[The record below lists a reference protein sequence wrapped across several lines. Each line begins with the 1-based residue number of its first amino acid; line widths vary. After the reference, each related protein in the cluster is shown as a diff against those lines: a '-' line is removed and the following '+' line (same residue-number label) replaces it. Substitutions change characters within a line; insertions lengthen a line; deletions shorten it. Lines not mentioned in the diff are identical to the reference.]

1 MVSGIC
7 MAKLAFGSTEW
18 INFGRVRWILVST
31 VIMAS
36 ALGTYLILLLTG
48 GDPAWSIS
56 EALKWCDKIENI
68 HIDTMPFYSMMRYSG
83 AAFGLGL
90 GLTSR

>member
-1 MVSGIC
+1 

-18 INFGRVRWILVST
+18 INFGRMRWILVST

-68 HIDTMPFYSMMRYSG
+68 HIDTMPF
-83 AAFGLGL
+83 
-90 GLTSR
+90 